1 VILMS
6 GFSEQDAVASFT
18 GKALAGFLSKSS
30 NLAALGQEV
39 RAAHGFWL
47 NAPGSGRYCAR
58 I

>member
-1 VILMS
+1 MMS